1 MPGSELLSGMIQH
14 MAEKKHKKNT
24 EFVDSQQEKSELKIT
39 SVKDLITGSILTRKS
54 VIRQLPFIL
63 FLAFLAIVYIT
74 NRYHAE
80 KITRRTIDL
89 QEQLNEL
96 RAQYTTTASELM
108 YLSRQSQVLKLVE
121 ENNLGLKESTVPPN
135 KIIRK

>member
-1 MPGSELLSGMIQH
+1 
-14 MAEKKHKKNT
+14 MADKKKSKNT
-24 EFVDSQQEKSELKIT
+24 EFVDAQEEKQELRIT
-39 SVKDLITGSILTRKS
+39 SVRDLVTGNILTRRA

-63 FLAFLAIVYIT
+63 FLAAIAIVYIT

-80 KITRRTIDL
+80 KITRKTLEL
-89 QEQLNEL
+89 QDELNEL

-108 YLSRQSQVLKLVE
+108 FLSRQSQVVKLVE
-121 ENNLGLKESTVPPN
+121 ENNLGLKESMVPPK